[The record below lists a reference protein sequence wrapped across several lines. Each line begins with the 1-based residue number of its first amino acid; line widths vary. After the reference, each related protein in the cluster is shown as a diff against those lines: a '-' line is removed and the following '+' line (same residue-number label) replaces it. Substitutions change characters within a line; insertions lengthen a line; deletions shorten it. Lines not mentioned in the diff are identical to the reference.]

1 MVKELVET
9 RGGDLC
15 SLEVRVRICRT
26 YRRSRRLDCVGLC
39 AGMADRLCPAFIM
52 EAGAKGNTAV
62 RLYPVRVR
70 EHGAVLHA
78 STMARERL
86 AVYI

>member
-1 MVKELVET
+1 LKCECESAAHIVV
-9 RGGDLC
+9 
-15 SLEVRVRICRT
+15 VVWI
-26 YRRSRRLDCVGLC
+26 VGLC
-39 AGMADRLCPAFIM
+39 AGMADRWCPAFIM
-52 EAGAKGNTAV
+52 EAGAKGYTAV
-62 RLYPVRVR
+62 HLYPVRVR